1 MDESNTAN
9 WLSECGMWIV
19 LPIVLASALLG
30 VLLGD
35 YKGRSADGFMLGL
48 LLGPAGLIFLYY
60 LKPKSLKSFSNEGS
74 DSHSNTKRQHRSD
87 GVFSSV
93 SHEALNSVWEA
104 ISDDGKSKVDGNED
118 GEQTKTD

>member
-87 GVFSSV
+87 DATTSSFILNLRGDLVVPQVSVGGGNYARGV
-93 SHEALNSVWEA
+93 
-104 ISDDGKSKVDGNED
+104 
-118 GEQTKTD
+118 

>member
-48 LLGPAGLIFLYY
+48 LFGPAGLIFLYY

-93 SHEALNSVWEA
+93 SLVERDAVLGVLFQSHRIGFEPFRFDW
-104 ISDDGKSKVDGNED
+104 
-118 GEQTKTD
+118 